1 MTSPVGR
8 ILIPI
13 AVIIVLNMAGIIDLS
28 LLPWETPDFQATLA
42 TVVVYLIWSV
52 AESSAA
58 ADASRITLYAVLLVS
73 VLDAF
78 LLRLTAFSGY
88 MAFRWAGVAVLA
100 AGCLLR
106 AAARRHGRADHAS
119 WGRIAQMLGLA
130 LGLGSLAGIA
140 VALFPGIPSALR
152 GSKS

>member
-1 MTSPVGR
+1 MNSPAAR

-13 AVIIVLNMAGIIDLS
+13 AVIVVLNMAGIIDLS

-42 TVVVYLIWSV
+42 TVVIYLIWSV
-52 AESSAA
+52 AESSAT

-88 MAFRWAGVAVLA
+88 MAFRWAGAALLA

-106 AAARRHGRADHAS
+106 AAARRRGRADHAS
-119 WGRIAQMLGLA
+119 HGRIAQMLGLA
-130 LGLGSLAGIA
+130 LGLGSLAGTA
-140 VALFPGIPSALR
+140 VALFPGIPSALKE
-152 GSKS
+152 SKS